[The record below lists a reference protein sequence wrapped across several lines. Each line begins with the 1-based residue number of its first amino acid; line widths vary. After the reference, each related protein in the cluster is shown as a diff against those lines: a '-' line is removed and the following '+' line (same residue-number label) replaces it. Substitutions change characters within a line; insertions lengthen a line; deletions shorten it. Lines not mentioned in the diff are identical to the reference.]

1 MSKTII
7 ITEAQQSEITQNLI
21 SACGSVKAYLEK
33 IIPILR
39 KTSRGKKVFYDL
51 VYTVCKQI
59 FGDCISRGTSRY
71 VFQIDDERVIKVAR
85 NDKGIA
91 QNREEVRSCS
101 NKLDLFPKIFDADRG
116 YMWIVCEYVL
126 PADEDDFIYTMGMQ
140 WDYFIRFLNDC
151 YNLYKRKM
159 NIGTNEKKI
168 EKIISKRPMLQEL
181 IKYLNSGNI
190 PYGDLM
196 KIENWGLAKRNGR
209 AYLVLLDH
217 GITEEIFN
225 NHYRY

>member
-1 MSKTII
+1 MKKTII
-7 ITEAQQSEITQNLI
+7 ITEAQQSEVTQKLI
-21 SACGSVKAYLEK
+21 SECGSVKAYLEK
-33 IIPILR
+33 IIPLFR
-39 KTSRGKKVFYDL
+39 KLWPDKGMFYEL
-51 VYTVCKQI
+51 IETVCNQI
-59 FGDCISRGTSRY
+59 FGDRISCGTSRNVY
-71 VFQIDDERVIKVAR
+71 QIDDDRVIKVAR

-140 WDYFIRFLNDC
+140 WDDFIRFLNDH
-151 YNLYKRKM
+151 YYLYKRKM
-159 NIGTNEKKI
+159 NIGTSEKKI

-181 IKYLNSGNI
+181 VKYLNSGNI

-217 GITEEIFN
+217 GITEEIYN
-225 NHYRY
+225 NHYAY